1 MKQIFCCSKWIRT
14 ETWKF
19 KHANEQ
25 KLKCEGKIK
34 IISWQLLLYS
44 AAEVHLKMVKRQE
57 QELLYT
63 LFLNKV
69 PCNDGL
75 SQLFARYSS
84 CSFVYLAPTQYCQDA
99 FPFSKWLLPLCH
111 NLCSFLEQLNPLTLW
126 FLIKITLN
134 LISQKEA
141 AVEGRFDCNLQRA
154 LGLPTR

>member
-1 MKQIFCCSKWIRT
+1 MKPRFIYLTVQT
-14 ETWKF
+14 
-19 KHANEQ
+19 
-25 KLKCEGKIK
+25 LKCRGKVDFN
-34 IISWQLLLYS
+34 SWQLLLYWVTEMGFKI
-44 AAEVHLKMVKRQE
+44 AKRQE
-57 QELLYT
+57 PELLYT
-63 LFLNKV
+63 IFLNKV